1 MRLPLLCGFLMIP
14 LLASAENLLK
24 NSAFTELNEHG
35 HPKEWRI
42 SNPVHLERHSAKVS
56 VEEEIRED
64 QTIRFLRIEKKSPS
78 ENLAV
83 GDQEIVFPEGTTAI
97 RIRARMRGRDL
108 VAGNVNWHVAGV
120 ALTFLFDDGSARPG
134 IMSKWIRMPEMNS
147 DWAVYET
154 VIPVRD
160 DATRASLAFVAQG
173 WKGVHDIHLIHA
185 EAIRNELP
193 H

>member
-1 MRLPLLCGFLMIP
+1 MLS

-24 NSAFTELNEHG
+24 NSAFTELDEHG
-35 HPKEWRI
+35 HPEGWII

-56 VEEEIRED
+56 VEEVVEGD
-64 QTIRFLRIEKKSPS
+64 QSIRFLRIEKKAPS

-83 GDQEIVFPEGTTAI
+83 GNQEISFPAGTTAI

-108 VAGNVNWHVAGV
+108 VAGNENWHVAGV
-120 ALTFLFDDGSARPG
+120 ALTYLFEDGTARPG
-134 IMSKWIRMPEMNS
+134 NMDKWIRMPEQDS
-147 DWAVYET
+147 DWEIYET
-154 VIPVRD
+154 LIPVRD

-173 WKGVHDIHLIHA
+173 WQGVHDIQLIHA
-185 EAIRNELP
+185 QAIRTELP